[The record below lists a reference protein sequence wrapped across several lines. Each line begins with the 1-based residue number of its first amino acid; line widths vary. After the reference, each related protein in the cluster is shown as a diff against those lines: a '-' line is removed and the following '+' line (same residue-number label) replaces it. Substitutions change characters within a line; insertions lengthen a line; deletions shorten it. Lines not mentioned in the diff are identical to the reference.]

1 MNRKLK
7 NSLGLLGLLILILIA
22 GGVYIF
28 IFQRGNIKEK
38 NEKLKKLKINDY
50 NTAQLTS
57 QYQELLKRSASLD
70 SILASRKF
78 NIPQNISSIKFFT
91 FINQVSSW
99 FSPNTQISTEFLNR
113 GTDKEFFYYEYRL
126 SGGADFNDLYKLIY
140 AIEQSKELKK
150 IKTITLGNLIS
161 TDDEGYPHFLVNY
174 TILAHVYF
182 SANDRFAST
191 GIVENNLSAPRLYDI
206 FYPLIRNEI
215 PPNTNFLLDVQGA
228 KLLALIP
235 EGAFIADS
243 KGNSYLLWEGDE
255 VYLGYLTKID
265 YKNNMVSFVLNKGG
279 IIEKVELDLESEK
292 NKNNKLEKLK

>member
-7 NSLGLLGLLILILIA
+7 NSLGLLVLLIFVLLA
-22 GGVYIF
+22 GGAYIF
-28 IFQRGNIKEK
+28 VFQKGDL
-38 NEKLKKLKINDY
+38 NEKRERLKELKVNDY
-50 NTAQLTS
+50 NTDQLTK
-57 QYQELLKRSASLD
+57 QYQDLLKRSAVLD
-70 SILASRKF
+70 SVLSTRKF

-91 FINQVSSW
+91 FINRISASFSSNSQVSM
-99 FSPNTQISTEFLNR
+99 EFLNQ
-113 GTDKEFFYYEYRL
+113 GEDKEFFYYEYKI
-126 SGGADFNDLYKLIY
+126 SGGASFNDLYKLIY

-150 IKTITLGNLIS
+150 IKTIGLSNLIS
-161 TDDEGYPHFLVNY
+161 TDEDGYPHFLVNY
-174 TILAHVYF
+174 NILTHVYYASNNRF
-182 SANDRFAST
+182 SST
-191 GIVENNLSAPRLYDI
+191 GLVENNLIPSGLYDI

-215 PPNTNFLLDVQGA
+215 APNTDFLLDVQGA

-265 YKNNMVSFVLNKGG
+265 YKNNRVSFVLNKGG

-292 NKNNKLEKLK
+292 NKNNNLEKLK